1 MHPDDPMYAYVM
13 KHKRVETKKVIS
25 LFESHTRI
33 VKLFGQKEWFYRK
46 VDVMKL
52 FTFIFVIYFSLRKI
66 LFYLFSYPTHS
77 HSIHF
82 YFHSWP
88 IPIASSAEQLPG

>member
-33 VKLFGQKEWFYRK
+33 VKIVWTERVVYRK
-46 VDVMKL
+46 VDV
-52 FTFIFVIYFSLRKI
+52 RK
-66 LFYLFSYPTHS
+66 
-77 HSIHF
+77 
-82 YFHSWP
+82 
-88 IPIASSAEQLPG
+88 

>member
-33 VKLFGQKEWFYRK
+33 VKFFGQKKWFTGESGRHEIIYVHFCDLFFFEK
-46 VDVMKL
+46 NPFLSFFAFDS
-52 FTFIFVIYFSLRKI
+52 FTFDSFCFSFLADSNSF
-66 LFYLFSYPTHS
+66 LC
-77 HSIHF
+77 
-82 YFHSWP
+82 
-88 IPIASSAEQLPG
+88 